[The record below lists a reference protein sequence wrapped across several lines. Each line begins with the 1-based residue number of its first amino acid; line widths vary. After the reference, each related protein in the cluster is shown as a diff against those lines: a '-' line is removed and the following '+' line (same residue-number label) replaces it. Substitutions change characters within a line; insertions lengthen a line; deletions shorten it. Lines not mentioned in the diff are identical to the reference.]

1 MLTCIARSKQGS
13 DDSASA
19 DHHLHHHQPGEKI
32 NSNAVPT
39 KHAIKALSSQIKD
52 MALKASGAY
61 RHCAP
66 CANQTAAQPRRNG
79 SFGGGGGG
87 ESDSVAP
94 DKFRWSYRRTG
105 SSNSS
110 STAGRRELEARLK
123 GISSGEGTPASAS
136 GRRIEPVVFV
146 EENEPKEWV
155 AQVEPGVLITFVS
168 LPRGGNDL
176 KRIRFSTLF
185 W

>member
-32 NSNAVPT
+32 NPNAVPT

-66 CANQTAAQPRRNG
+66 CANQPAAAEAG
-79 SFGGGGGG
+79 ASAGAAG
-87 ESDSVAP
+87 ESLT
-94 DKFRWSYRRTG
+94 RWRRT
-105 SSNSS
+105 
-110 STAGRRELEARLK
+110 
-123 GISSGEGTPASAS
+123 SSGGRTEELAARTRALQREGGSW
-136 GRRIEPVVFV
+136 RR
-146 EENEPKEWV
+146 
-155 AQVEPGVLITFVS
+155 G
-168 LPRGGNDL
+168 
-176 KRIRFSTLF
+176 
-185 W
+185 